1 MTVEAPAR
9 QRLGPRCWLVG
20 FAFFAVMAGAT
31 LPTPLYP
38 LWRAEFTF
46 SALTITVIFAVYAVG
61 VLGGLLGFGALSDAI
76 GRRPVLLAGLLASAV
91 SDVVFL
97 LAGGVDALLIGRLV
111 SGLSTGLFTGTAT
124 AAMVDLAPGALRRR
138 AAAASVA
145 VNSIGLAGGC
155 VLGGLLAQY
164 LRWPLHLPYL
174 LHLGLLAVAAAGLW
188 VVLDPGRR
196 SGPISWRPQRLGI
209 PHEVRRVFWRSAAAG
224 GAGFAVLGVLNS
236 VAGLF
241 VAQIVGSHNLAV
253 AGLLVGL
260 CFAAIAVGQLSGQ
273 VVPPHARL
281 QLTCAALVLSS
292 ALQAVSL
299 AFGQVL
305 LLLLGSVL
313 AGVGIG
319 LALGHGLASINQDCP
334 PARRGETNSTFFAV
348 LYAGLSLPV
357 IGAGVMV
364 NVFGLRAGGE
374 IFSAVV
380 AAVACI
386 VGTSLLIPR
395 RDGRSDAAPPPVGS
409 VRATQPQST

>member
-1 MTVEAPAR
+1 MTVETPAR
-9 QRLGPRCWLVG
+9 HGLGARCRLVG
-20 FAFFAVMAGAT
+20 FAFFVVMAGAT

-38 LWRAEFTF
+38 LWRAQFTF

-61 VLGGLLGFGALSDAI
+61 VLGGLLGFGVLSDAI
-76 GRRPVLLAGLLASAV
+76 GRRPVLLAGLAASAV
-91 SDVVFL
+91 SDVIFL
-97 LAGGVDALLIGRLV
+97 FAGGVDALLIGRLV
-111 SGLSTGLFTGTAT
+111 SGLSTGMFTGTAT
-124 AAMVDLAPGALRRR
+124 AAMVDLAPLMRRRR
-138 AAAASVA
+138 ASAASVG
-145 VNSIGLAGGC
+145 VNSVGLAAGC

-164 LRWPLHLPYL
+164 LRWPLHLPYI
-174 LHLGLLAVAAAGLW
+174 LHLGLLVLAGVGLW

-196 SGPISWRPQRLGI
+196 TGHLSIRPQRLGV
-209 PHEVRRVFWRSAAAG
+209 PSEVRGVFWRAAAAG

-253 AGLLVGL
+253 AGLLVAL
-260 CFAAIAVGQLSGQ
+260 CFASIAVGQMSLQ
-273 VVPPHARL
+273 LVPPRARL
-281 QLTCAALVLSS
+281 QLTCAALVLAS

-305 LLLLGSVL
+305 LLLLGSVI

-364 NVFGLRAGGE
+364 NVYGLRVGGE

-380 AAVACI
+380 AAVALV
-386 VGTSLLIPR
+386 VGVSLLVP
-395 RDGRSDAAPPPVGS
+395 GRHGTPACGPAPVGS
-409 VRATQPQST
+409 VRTPRTQST

>member
-1 MTVEAPAR
+1 MTVVAPER
-9 QRLGPRCWLVG
+9 HRLGPRCWLVG
-20 FAFFAVMAGAT
+20 FAFFAVMYGAT

-46 SALTITVIFAVYAVG
+46 SPLTITVIFAVYAVG

-76 GRRPVLLAGLLASAV
+76 GRRPVLLAGLAASAI
-91 SDVVFL
+91 SDVIFL
-97 LAGGVDALLIGRLV
+97 YAGGVDALLIGRLV

-138 AAAASVA
+138 AAAASVGVNA
-145 VNSIGLAGGC
+145 VGLAGGC
-155 VLGGLLAQY
+155 ALGGLQAQY
-164 LRWPLHLPYL
+164 LRWPLHLPYV
-174 LHLGLLAVAAAGLW
+174 LHLGLLLLSAAGLYA
-188 VVLDPGRR
+188 VLERGRR
-196 SGPISWRPQRLGI
+196 RGPVSLRPQRLGI
-209 PHEVRRVFWRSAAAG
+209 PVEVRTVFWRSAAAG

-260 CFAAIAVGQLSGQ
+260 CFASIAVGQLSGQ
-273 VVPPHARL
+273 IIPASARL
-281 QLTCAALVLSS
+281 QLTCAALVLAS

-305 LLLLGSVL
+305 LLLLGSVI
-313 AGVGIG
+313 AGIGIG

-364 NVFGLRAGGE
+364 NVYGLRAGGE

-380 AAVACI
+380 AAVALT
-386 VGTSLLIPR
+386 VGVNLLLPGRKDRGPGTEAVASRAVTSVHR
-395 RDGRSDAAPPPVGS
+395 
-409 VRATQPQST
+409 T